1 MFLLSKPG
9 NSSKIFQSWGT
20 GGCKYILIII
30 KLYAMKNWIK
40 MVCLF
45 AGLMLMANAAEAQYT
60 TGVYVNNQEL
70 NVQTINQL
78 QQ

>member
-1 MFLLSKPG
+1 
-9 NSSKIFQSWGT
+9 
-20 GGCKYILIII
+20 
-30 KLYAMKNWIK
+30 MKNWIK